1 MTISVKEVMSDDAKV
16 TCTFGQ
22 KVSYR
27 LGQRVVCRLG
37 QKVVVRRVAAAA

>member
-1 MTISVKEVMSDDAKV
+1 MTISVKDISSDARV

-27 LGQRVVCRLG
+27 LGHRVACRLG